1 VGIQSSGVQTARS
14 RWIVLFEAASLAGF
28 AALFVCLAATHSS
41 RVVAA
46 PLAFAA
52 GLLAGALLADVASGV
67 VHWLCDRFG
76 SEATPLLGPLLIAA
90 FREHHRDPGSIA
102 RHGPLE
108 RSGTNAF
115 AAAVAL
121 AAAHPLVGALGAGSG
136 AFVLGAALSAA
147 GLTAVTNEIH
157 LQAHRAM
164 RPRWVRVLQRLGL
177 VLRPATHAR
186 HHAGDHDRA
195 YCIATGWANPLLDR
209 LQLFAR
215 VERRLGRGA

>member
-1 VGIQSSGVQTARS
+1 MGIQSAGVQTARS
-14 RWIVLFEAASLAGF
+14 RWIVAFEAASLAGF
-28 AALFVCLAATHSS
+28 AALFVCLGVAHAGLAG
-41 RVVAA
+41 AA
-46 PLAFAA
+46 PLAFGS
-52 GLLAGALLADVASGV
+52 GLVAGALLADVASGT

-102 RHGPLE
+102 RHGLLE

-115 AAAVAL
+115 AGAAAL
-121 AAAHPLVGALGAGSG
+121 AVAHPLIGVLGVGSG
-136 AFVLGAALSAA
+136 AFCLGAVLSAA

-157 LQAHRAM
+157 LAAHRAA
-164 RPRWVRVLQRLGL
+164 RPRWVRALQRLGL
-177 VLRPATHAR
+177 VLRPAMHAR
-186 HHAGDHDRA
+186 HHSGEHDRA

-209 LQLFAR
+209 LQIFAR